1 MHLVDLTMFYAAEGG
16 GVSTYLNA
24 KSAWLA
30 RQGHARHTILSP
42 NRDVA
47 EGVAKGA
54 ACAASACL
62 RVPSLALPGFHGY
75 RMPLSVAAIARR
87 LRRLRPDLVEVGD
100 AGHCAWAAL
109 RMRDRLRIPVVA
121 FYHSDLPRLVEN
133 RFGLHA
139 AQLTRRYLAQLYG
152 QFDLVLAPSR
162 LMVAQLQAMGVHGAL
177 HQPLGIDCT
186 IFHPDRRDAAV
197 RDELG
202 VAHGACLLVYAG
214 RFTADKK
221 LDVLL
226 AAMDRLGPGFHLLM
240 VGPGEAAFDVA
251 PDTRISRLPFQR
263 DQRALAR
270 LLASCDLLVHPGD
283 CETFGLI
290 VLEAMG
296 CGLPVVA
303 AGAGALAELVD
314 DDTGV
319 LARPN
324 CPDGLAEAIRHMAAR
339 DLAALGANAR
349 RKVESSFDW
358 EAVFSQLLMH
368 YGRLLPQDEPGCVQ
382 PGCVKPDSA
391 THGRAPDEQ
400 SCAGAGSYQ

>member
-1 MHLVDLTMFYAAEGG
+1 MHLVDLTMFYAAQGG

-24 KSAWLA
+24 KSRWLRRRA
-30 RQGHARHTILSP
+30 RARHTILSP
-42 NRDVA
+42 NIAA
-47 EGVAKGA
+47 E
-54 ACAASACL
+54 ASPTRL
-62 RVPSLALPGFHGY
+62 RVPGLALPGFHGY
-75 RMPLSVAAIARR
+75 RMPVSVAAIERR
-87 LRRLRPDLVEVGD
+87 LCRLRPDLVEVGD

-109 RMRDRLRIPVVA
+109 RARDRLGIPAIA

-133 RFGLHA
+133 RFGPQA
-139 AQLTRRYLAQLYG
+139 AQLVRRYLARLYS

-162 LMVAQLQAMGVHGAL
+162 LMVGQLRAMGVAGAL
-177 HQPLGIDCT
+177 HQPLGIDCGV
-186 IFHPDRRDAAV
+186 FHPGLRDGALREQLGLAPGV
-197 RDELG
+197 R
-202 VAHGACLLVYAG
+202 LLVYAG

-226 AAMDRLGPGFHLLM
+226 AAMQRLGPGFHLLM
-240 VGPGEAAFDVA
+240 VGPGEAALDAA
-251 PDTRISRLPFQR
+251 PGARISRLPFQR

-270 LLASCDLLVHPGD
+270 ILAGCDLLVHPGD

-303 AGAGALAELVD
+303 AGAGGLAELVD

-324 CPDGLAEAIRHMAAR
+324 CPDSLAEAIRQVATR

-358 EAVFSQLLMH
+358 EAVFSQLQMH
-368 YGRLLPQDEPGCVQ
+368 YCNLLPQD
-382 PGCVKPDSA
+382 
-391 THGRAPDEQ
+391 APDCAPWSQAQGVQ
-400 SCAGAGSYQ
+400 SYARAGYYQ